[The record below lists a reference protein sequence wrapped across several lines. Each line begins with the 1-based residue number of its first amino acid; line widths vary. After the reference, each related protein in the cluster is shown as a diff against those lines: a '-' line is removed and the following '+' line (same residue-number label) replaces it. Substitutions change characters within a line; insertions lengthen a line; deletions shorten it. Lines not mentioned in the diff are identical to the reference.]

1 MERDKFI
8 ALLSKKLSADISEKE
23 LVLLNEAIT
32 NNNHYA
38 LLANEL
44 GTYLNKVEY
53 SNASA
58 EQLEGIW
65 EKIGTANNSDTADK
79 FKYTQPKL
87 SLLANPLFRIAAI
100 FVMAL
105 TVGFLSYRF
114 FSGGDD
120 INQLTAA
127 DQKVFKVLADGTNVW
142 LNKKSTISYNDD
154 FGKKKREIFLEGEA
168 YFDVVKNADVPLIIH
183 AGGID
188 IEVKGTAFNVNAYP
202 KNNAVQVALVR
213 GAIAVTD
220 RQNSKNSVLLKPND
234 KLFFSAK
241 LTQSENAFQIVKLNP
256 TFLLKDASWV
266 ADTLT
271 FNKEKLHDLALK
283 LEKKYDVK
291 VEIQSE
297 KLKEKRF
304 TGSFTNE
311 TLDQALQAL
320 KLSYPFT
327 YTVNQRVVVIKD

>member
-8 ALLSKKLSADISEKE
+8 ALLAKQFSKEISAEESKLLEDTLQRHEKYRLLAKQLE
-23 LVLLNEAIT
+23 TYFIERSIKETDNGQLAKTWSKIAAFEDGNRVDQFNYTAPKQSLLSSTLFKVAAILVLTFA
-32 NNNHYA
+32 
-38 LLANEL
+38 
-44 GTYLNKVEY
+44 V
-53 SNASA
+53 
-58 EQLEGIW
+58 
-65 EKIGTANNSDTADK
+65 
-79 FKYTQPKL
+79 
-87 SLLANPLFRIAAI
+87 SLFAYQ
-100 FVMAL
+100 
-105 TVGFLSYRF
+105 FLSRNNGNDTLF
-114 FSGGDD
+114 AS
-120 INQLTAA
+120 

-142 LNKKSTISYNDD
+142 LNKKSTITYNDD

-202 KNNAVQVALVR
+202 KNNAIQVALVR

-220 RQNSKNSVLLKPND
+220 RQNSNSVLLKPND

-241 LTQSENAFQIVKLNP
+241 LAQSENAFQIVKLNP
-256 TFLLKDASWV
+256 TVLLKDASWV
-266 ADTLT
+266 ADTLN
-271 FNKEKLHDLALK
+271 FNKEKLRDLALK

-291 VEIQSE
+291 VEIWSD

-304 TGSFTNE
+304 TGSFSNE

>member
-8 ALLSKKLSADISEKE
+8 ALLSKKLSAEISEKE

-32 NNNHYA
+32 TNEHYG

-44 GTYLNKVEY
+44 GSYLSKVEY

-79 FKYTQPKL
+79 FNYSQPKL

-114 FSGGDD
+114 FSDGED

-127 DQKVFKVLADGTNVW
+127 DQKVFKVLEDGTSIW
-142 LNKKSTISYNDD
+142 LNKKSNITYNKD
-154 FGKKKREIFLEGEA
+154 FGKNKREIFLNGEA

-183 AGGID
+183 AGDID

-202 KNNAVQVALVR
+202 KNNAIQVALVR

-220 RQNSKNSVLLKPND
+220 RQNSNSVLLKPND

-241 LTQSENAFQIVKLNP
+241 LAQSENAFQIVKLNP
-256 TFLLKDASWV
+256 TVLLKDASWV

-271 FNKEKLHDLALK
+271 FNKEKLRDLALK

-291 VEIQSE
+291 VEIQSD

-304 TGSFTNE
+304 TGSFSNE